1 MARAIL
7 EKVLILLPC
16 QLKTQSLTHCRD
28 LLGRNP
34 RLKLIAYQ
42 GSVHNCFSASQKQS
56 FWHGLK
62 VNIQRVPAM
71 FELHG
76 SFPPRQRRGADK
88 SGNIP
93 DGTTWWPLDDIITH
107 KHIFIYIYID
117 HIYICGNIQGRI
129 SLKFT
134 QFWAGNVIGQVEA
147 SSLTGF
153 GQCREPSIWGW
164 YHQAWSSTF
173 FVPFSGWFK
182 HAVIGKCW

>member
-107 KHIFIYIYID
+107 KHIFIYID
-117 HIYICGNIQGRI
+117 HIYIYMWEYSRKDII
-129 SLKFT
+129 K
-134 QFWAGNVIGQVEA
+134 IH
-147 SSLTGF
+147 
-153 GQCREPSIWGW
+153 SILGW
-164 YHQAWSSTF
+164 ECHWSSWGFLTD
-173 FVPFSGWFK
+173 WF
-182 HAVIGKCW
+182 WSMPWT